1 MPLMGGG
8 RIGPSSGAKVLQLS
22 DTDGVDTWE
31 ITDSDGFTLFKID
44 STGQIYTRRGIQ
56 RI

>member
-1 MPLMGGG
+1 MAAFGGG
-8 RIGPSSGAKVLQLS
+8 SMTTLGGKKVLQLS